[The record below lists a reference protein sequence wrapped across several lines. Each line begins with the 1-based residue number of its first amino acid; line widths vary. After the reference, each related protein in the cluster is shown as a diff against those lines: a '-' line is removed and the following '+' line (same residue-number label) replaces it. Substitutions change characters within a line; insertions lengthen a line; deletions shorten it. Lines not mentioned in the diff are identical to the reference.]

1 MMKVLV
7 ITGGIGS
14 GKSMVCGIL
23 KDKYGIPV
31 YKADKRAKELYAEVP
46 LLIESMEKALEV
58 SLRNECGD
66 FSPGMLAEVIFNDQE
81 ALRLVEDMLFPV
93 IKADFALWAE
103 KYTDE
108 EVVAF
113 ESATVLEKQQ
123 FNGFGDVVLLVNA
136 PFALRLSRALE
147 RDKVDEGKVLS
158 RMACQPLMN
167 RLSDGESDDRIDY
180 VIQNDASA
188 SDLGEKLREFIE
200 KYTLT
205 KML

>member
-1 MMKVLV
+1 
-7 ITGGIGS
+7 
-14 GKSMVCGIL
+14 
-23 KDKYGIPV
+23 
-31 YKADKRAKELYAEVP
+31 
-46 LLIESMEKALEV
+46 
-58 SLRNECGD
+58 
-66 FSPGMLAEVIFNDQE
+66 
-81 ALRLVEDMLFPV
+81 
-93 IKADFALWAE
+93 LWAE

-147 RDKVDEGKVLS
+147 RDKMDEGKVLS
-158 RMACQPLMN
+158 RMAYQPLMN